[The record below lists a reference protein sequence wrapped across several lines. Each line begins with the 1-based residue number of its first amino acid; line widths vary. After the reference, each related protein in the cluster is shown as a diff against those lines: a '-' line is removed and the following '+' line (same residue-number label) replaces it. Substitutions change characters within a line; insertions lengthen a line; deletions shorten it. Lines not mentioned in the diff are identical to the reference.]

1 MKSKSFSIIDLEG
14 FAKSMRLAASVALA
28 EEQSGEDREEDLD
41 DYISLRQTTDLIKN
55 RSLGKDEE
63 DNYIINKKIFNLI
76 LDELGEWIYGVG
88 LSKLASGG
96 FVECVW
102 DDESNKMIFY
112 LPDNQE
118 NTANSKPPKGKK

>member
-41 DYISLRQTTDLIKN
+41 DYISLRQTTDLIKS

-63 DNYIINKKIFNLI
+63 DNYIINKKIFNSI

-96 FVECVW
+96 FVECSW

-112 LPDNQE
+112 LSNDE
-118 NTANSKPPKGKK
+118 SKTVNYNPPKGNT

>member
-28 EEQSGEDREEDLD
+28 EQQSGEDREEDLD

-63 DNYIINKKIFNLI
+63 DNYIINKKIFNRI

-102 DDESNKMIFY
+102 DDKSNTMIFY
-112 LPDNQE
+112 LPNDE
-118 NTANSKPPKGKK
+118 SKTVTSNPPKGKT